1 MGVSCFSGR
10 SVEALE
16 SGFRDDC
23 SMICCWPD
31 MLGAESSHKSRI
43 NEGKMQL
50 LEAGNLLECKDA
62 FAPF

>member
-1 MGVSCFSGR
+1 M

-16 SGFRDDC
+16 SGFPDDC
-23 SMICCWPD
+23 SVICCWPD
-31 MLGAESSHKSRI
+31 MLGAEMSHKSRI